1 MANTRI
7 GFTACSKINFD
18 EQQPVWT
25 EMAAQQPQHLLLL
38 GDQIYMDFW
47 RDRQKN
53 FPPGLKGYELDE
65 PAGIPDAEFA
75 QQMRLRYRLQFA
87 VPSFHAL
94 VRQVGAAGGT
104 VAMVWDDHDFGFN
117 NSYGR
122 AGSSSAHVI
131 APAKKRIARALF
143 EEFRLNVDR
152 LRAGTHPG
160 PYEEMNI
167 TLPDD
172 TGVQSRHTLGSARVL
187 MLDTRTF
194 RQPPAANNPPASLQ
208 PELLGQKQWDELEN
222 EIRNAPQKL
231 IIIGSGSPFTAE
243 ATLSDQS
250 WKQGKYAKF
259 SSYREYDRLVALAAS
274 VNRRI
279 VFIGG
284 DSHKVA
290 LVHETPGLAEVICA
304 GAAAPKGPLFL
315 NARHFGL
322 LDIDDAGNA
331 QVSLFARGKVKI
343 REALFGQGVTGPAI
357 QHVPGIQ
364 VPAGQPGWQREPR
377 ERKTTAFMLS
387 TRRIVQPTGDG
398 QQASFGDANDG
409 LTCWITEARPNQWRN
424 MAQWKEVPQAEF
436 MAALMQHLERS
447 EDAGEGGQL
456 CFYAHGA
463 LHDWLDTAG
472 KFARVVHGGIFA
484 PRKLGVPVF
493 ISWPA
498 IKTVQIATDLQ
509 DVYGDTLA
517 NAQQAGRELG
527 DFIGAFLAQVPEAL
541 KAGRLP
547 LTLLA
552 SSMGNQLLASALRR
566 LHTLPA
572 VAGAS
577 DVFRRWVMLAADLD
591 SDLFAATAR
600 DPQLAQAIADLCL
613 DVVATALPQDDVL
626 AKVQAF
632 SGGLARVGQAGFVD
646 VRSDYAS
653 WAHAI
658 GVARI
663 IHGERRHASML
674 ETPEGVAFTGDALG
688 GMSVLEMEQ
697 KYR

>member
-1 MANTRI
+1 MATTRI

-25 EMAAQQPQHLLLL
+25 EMAAQRPGHLLLL

-53 FPPGLKGYELDE
+53 FPAGLKGYELDE
-65 PAGIPDAEFA
+65 PAGIADAEFA
-75 QQMRLRYRLQFA
+75 QQMRLRYRLQFGVA
-87 VPSFHAL
+87 SFQAL
-94 VRQVGAAGGT
+94 VRQVGAGGGT

-117 NSYGR
+117 NSYGL
-122 AGSSSAHVI
+122 AGSSSTGVI
-131 APAKKRIARALF
+131 APAKKKIARALF

-152 LRAGTHPG
+152 LRAGAAG
-160 PYEEMNI
+160 GAYEEMNI
-167 TLPDD
+167 TLPHE
-172 TGVQSRHTLGSARVL
+172 TGVQSSHTLGSARVL
-187 MLDTRTF
+187 MLDTRSF
-194 RQPPAANNPPASLQ
+194 RQPPAADNPPASLQ
-208 PELLGQKQWDELEN
+208 PELLGQKQWDALEH

-231 IIIGSGSPFTAE
+231 IIIGSGSTLTVE

-259 SSYREYDRLVALAAS
+259 SSYREYDRLVALAAA
-274 VNRRI
+274 VNRKI

-284 DSHKVA
+284 DSHKIA
-290 LVHETPGLAEVICA
+290 LLNDTPGLVELVCA

-315 NARHFGL
+315 NARHYGL
-322 LDIDDAGNA
+322 LDVDDDGNA

-343 REALFGQGVTGPAI
+343 RQALFGQGVAAPAI
-357 QHVPGIQ
+357 EQSPGIEI
-364 VPAGQPGWQREPR
+364 PAGQPAWQRAPR
-377 ERKTTAFMLS
+377 EREATAFMLN
-387 TRRIVQPTGDG
+387 TRRLLQPMGEG
-398 QQASFGDANDG
+398 QPASFGNANDS
-409 LTCWITEARPNQWRN
+409 LSCWITGAKPNQWRN
-424 MAQWKEVPQAEF
+424 IASWQEVPQAEF

-447 EDAGEGGQL
+447 DDTGEGGQL
-456 CFYAHGA
+456 CFYAHGG

-472 KFARVVHGGIFA
+472 KFARVVHGDIFA

-498 IKTVQIATDLQ
+498 IKTVEIATDLEG
-509 DVYGDTLA
+509 VYDDTLT
-517 NAQQAGRELG
+517 NAQQAGHEVG

-552 SSMGNQLLASALRR
+552 SSMGNQLLASALKR
-566 LHTLPA
+566 LHSLPA
-572 VAGAS
+572 MADAS
-577 DVFRRWVMLAADLD
+577 DVFRRWVMLASDLD

-613 DVVATALPQDDVL
+613 DVVATTLPQDDVL
-626 AKVQAF
+626 ARVQQF
-632 SGGLARVGQAGFVD
+632 SGGLARVGQAGFVE
-646 VRSDYAS
+646 VKGEYAS

-658 GVARI
+658 DVAQI

-674 ETPEGVAFTGDALG
+674 ETPEGVAFTGDALA
-688 GMSVLEMEQ
+688 GMSVLEMQQ